1 MKRLLL
7 LLLLSL
13 GLVGLSNAVSSV
25 DDYYTALCVTEKS
38 TGFNWEDNNWK
49 QYNFTQSK
57 YVVKKL
63 NPAEVLEIQCSDTK
77 DRNNDSYYSGFD
89 EFNTY
94 GCYSIKRLG
103 YDGFDGKQDCA
114 ERWSTYPKQDG
125 EKYPKMKKLEKV
137 WCSLLND
144 FKFSPNGWFHKNAA
158 VNSSS
163 LESSSKYKDSLVLS
177 VGKCSTI

>member
-1 MKRLLL
+1 MRKLLL

-57 YVVKKL
+57 YVVNKL
-63 NPAEVLEIQCSDTK
+63 NPAEVLEFQCSETK
-77 DRNNDSYYSGFD
+77 DRNKDIYISRLD
-89 EFNTY
+89 EFETY
-94 GCYSIKRLG
+94 GCYLIKRLG
-103 YDGFDGKQDCA
+103 YDGFDLKQDCN
-114 ERWSTYPKQDG
+114 EKWSTYPKQDG
-125 EKYPKMKKLEKV
+125 EKYPKIKKLEVV
-137 WCSLLND
+137 WCSSLND
-144 FKFSPNGWFHKNAA
+144 FKFSPNGWFHSNAE
-158 VNSSS
+158 VTGSS

-177 VGKCSTI
+177 VGKCSSI

>member
-57 YVVKKL
+57 YVVNKL
-63 NPAEVLEIQCSDTK
+63 NPAEVSEFQCSETK
-77 DRNNDSYYSGFD
+77 DRNKDIYFSNDD
-89 EFNTY
+89 EFETY

-103 YDGFDGKQDCA
+103 YDELVAKLDCS

-125 EKYPKMKKLEKV
+125 EKYPKMKKLEIV
-137 WCSLLND
+137 WCSLSKD
-144 FKFSPNGWFHKNAA
+144 FKFSPNGWFHSNAQ
-158 VNSSS
+158 VTSSS
-163 LESSSKYKDSLVLS
+163 LESSSEYKDSLVLS